1 MKERKIPMRM
11 CAGCGERVAK
21 AELMRVVR
29 DTEGGISL
37 DLTGKK
43 NGRGAYLCRSRDCFL
58 KARKSRALERA
69 LKTEIPEE
77 VFQELEKEFETI
89 EDNR

>member
-29 DTEGGISL
+29 DTEGSISL
-37 DLTGKK
+37 DMTGKK
-43 NGRGAYLCRSRDCFL
+43 NGRGAYLCRKSECL
-58 KARKSRALERA
+58 KLARKSRRIDRALE
-69 LKTEIPEE
+69 TQIPDAIYDRLEE
-77 VFQELEKEFETI
+77 EFNADEA
-89 EDNR
+89 

>member
-37 DLTGKK
+37 DMTGKK
-43 NGRGAYLCRSRDCFL
+43 NGRGAYLCRKSECLRL
-58 KARKSRALERA
+58 ARKSRRIDRALE
-69 LKTEIPEE
+69 TQIPDAIYDRLEE
-77 VFQELEKEFETI
+77 EFNADEA
-89 EDNR
+89 

>member
-11 CAGCGERVAK
+11 CAGCGQHKPK

-29 DTEGGISL
+29 DSEGNISL

-43 NGRGAYLCRSRDCFL
+43 NGRGAYLCRSLDCL
-58 KARKSRALERA
+58 QKARKSKRIDRTFEMQ
-69 LKTEIPEE
+69 IPDAIYD
-77 VFQELEKEFETI
+77 TI
-89 EDNR
+89 EEEFSQHEA

>member
-37 DLTGKK
+37 DMTGKK
-43 NGRGAYLCRSRDCFL
+43 NGRGAYLCRKSECL
-58 KARKSRALERA
+58 KLARKSRRIDRALE
-69 LKTEIPEE
+69 TQIPDAIYDRLEE
-77 VFQELEKEFETI
+77 EFNADEA
-89 EDNR
+89 